1 MIMKKMNNKKSHL
14 IKITGYHLLTIILV
28 SLISFIFAAKTL
40 AQKQMAFEGT
50 IQGLNCVHFQQKCPE
65 KDLDMYI
72 ALEHDFVLLLSDGS
86 HFVLP
91 NLDRGIKAR
100 YLTKDVRIH
109 GVQKGTSI
117 WVEKLEVKVGK
128 QYRLV
133 WDFQVQKKLEKAP

>member
-1 MIMKKMNNKKSHL
+1 MVTKSWYLFL
-14 IKITGYHLLTIILV
+14 ITTLCVSISVIDPETVMADELV
-28 SLISFIFAAKTL
+28 TH
-40 AQKQMAFEGT
+40 EGT

-133 WDFQVQKKLEKAP
+133 WDFQVQKKLE